1 MDIRFSSNRRRS
13 NIPASPGA
21 LYFFF
26 GMFSLFGLVFAAVG
40 VHTWMK
46 AEASKGWLPVGGE
59 VVSSDVDRHHSS
71 KGGTTYRASVA
82 YDYEYQGRT
91 YKGSKIGIMSSSS
104 SDRGAA
110 QRTADRY
117 AAGTR
122 VPVYVNPADP
132 YEAVLE
138 PGGSGFAM
146 MFILFGGVFAAI
158 GLAGLFNAPKLIAQ
172 SGANTPGCGQFKES
186 TSPASNIPG
195 GPDDPLGRL

>member
-1 MDIRFSSNRRRS
+1 MDIRFYSNRRRS
-13 NIPASPGA
+13 NIPPSPGA

-40 VHTWMK
+40 VNTWMK
-46 AEASKGWLPVGGE
+46 AEASKRWLPADGQ

-82 YDYEYQGRT
+82 YDYEYEGRT
-91 YKGSKIGIMSSSS
+91 YKGSRIGIMSSRS

-110 QRTADRY
+110 QRAADRY
-117 AAGTR
+117 AAGTK
-122 VPVYVNPADP
+122 VQVYVNPADP

-138 PGGSGFAM
+138 PGGGGFAV

-158 GLAGLFNAPKLIAQ
+158 GVAGFLNAPKLIAQ
-172 SGANTPGCGQFKES
+172 SGANAPDLGQFKEPA
-186 TSPASNIPG
+186 SPAPGIPG
-195 GPDDPLGRL
+195 GQDDPLGRL